1 VRSKTPDK
9 LGHIGWPQPRP
20 DVPLGRSVAGE
31 VCRSLARALDVWFR
45 RSTTQ
50 GGLPELAWHLLVCAL
65 GLTLCTRQTV
75 KPWSER
81 NDHD

>member
-31 VCRSLARALDVWFR
+31 VCRSLARALDAVVQKEHYAGR
-45 RSTTQ
+45 TS
-50 GGLPELAWHLLVCAL
+50 
-65 GLTLCTRQTV
+65 
-75 KPWSER
+75 
-81 NDHD
+81 